1 MKYIMM
7 SLWSV
12 VNFFCCLFFVG
23 ALVEGFSLISGSV
36 SIDPIS
42 SSGVLLGLGQLFLSL
57 LIFILIVLIN
67 FEYSRLLKID

>member
-1 MKYIMM
+1 MV
-7 SLWSV
+7 SREL
-12 VNFFCCLFFVG
+12 FLLPFFVG